1 MAENMEA
8 GPKNNT
14 GKILGISVGLIV
26 GCGVVLV
33 VLPICVII
41 LLALLGPA
49 IGDVFSGIILD
60 I

>member
-1 MAENMEA
+1 M
-8 GPKNNT
+8 
-14 GKILGISVGLIV
+14 LGISIGLLV

-33 VLPICVII
+33 VIPICVIV

-49 IGDVFSGIILD
+49 IGDVFSNIILD